1 MKTPPWFLANERHYQ
16 RLERILRAWQK
27 DDRTYVYRA
36 SADGKQVMTPKIA
49 KYYPGLCESAGG
61 LFEMIQHQLGAGVY
75 RIMIRRGTRLLISGM
90 ISIGPPPRDP
100 DPTRR
105 SSPPTGGSSPGIPRG
120 PVPSPPAG
128 RPGGGSGG
136 GYSGPASGASCAP

>member
-16 RLERILRAWQK
+16 RLERILRAWQE
-27 DDRTYVYRA
+27 DDRIYVYRA

-90 ISIGPPPRDP
+90 ISIGPPPREF
-100 DPTRR
+100 TSYR
-105 SSPPTGGSSPGIPRG
+105 GSSPGIPRG

>member
-90 ISIGPPPRDP
+90 ISIGPPPREF
-100 DPTRR
+100 TSCR
-105 SSPPTGGSSPGIPRG
+105 GSSPGIPRG
-120 PVPSPPAG
+120 LVPSSPAG